1 MVIQVHFDIDRTS
14 YTYEVEPRVDGLF
27 IAKLQPP
34 KWGGVHSYLIPQ
46 KIHLYRTPKGWK
58 GDHNR
63 SDIIQAIGL
72 QIDEVM
78 KQ

>member
-34 KWGGVHSYLIPQ
+34 KWGGYILISSP
-46 KIHLYRTPKGWK
+46 KRSTYTAHLRAGKATTTE
-58 GDHNR
+58 
-63 SDIIQAIGL
+63 AIL
-72 QIDEVM
+72 Y
-78 KQ
+78 KP